1 MRLRHFNPHHQKN
14 SLFFKVLVAVGAV
27 MAISLILAG
36 GIMVTKAI
44 LPSET
49 EFEGAK
55 TVQKE
60 IEPQK
65 QKRKV
70 ITKNVQKRS
79 SSLVKRINVVQPQQI
94 NTPQVTIS
102 LPTGMGGEGTDGI
115 GLSDFSGLTNLA
127 NLKIDLPEMDI
138 FGAKAKSD
146 RVFIVLEASP
156 FMMSEDMGAFES
168 YNIVKDEIKKLVK
181 MLPPAC
187 VFNVMATDHWFSE
200 ARNMCFPTLVPATA
214 ANKETFDRWITAI
227 NKNYGNFGYHS
238 FVGGTQY
245 QLKFPHPPN
254 PTDQHNKI
262 TVNGEE
268 QNFRFNWDTTQ
279 AVIRDRYKV
288 YQAAIEQGAGAVWIL
303 TSKWHG
309 PHEYFMPLTEDQIRR
324 NTEDWERALKKAER
338 EGKHVRTKED
348 WDNWQK
354 AIKPYCDKAKEW
366 LEKENARRRSKG
378 IPQRVCLDYRVL
390 ALELKMKV
398 PDCEGIPADHF
409 RPLPKFK
416 TYNTQS
422 LLACY
427 EPILKKTYDERK
439 LPRPTVNI
447 ILLLTR
453 KEEWNTKKNAV
464 PKSWAFR
471 NGKGTVRILRGGK
484 PISEYEKE
492 EKEMASKM
500 AKAEK

>member
-1 MRLRHFNPHHQKN
+1 EN
-14 SLFFKVLVAVGAV
+14 
-27 MAISLILAG
+27 
-36 GIMVTKAI
+36 
-44 LPSET
+44 
-49 EFEGAK
+49 
-55 TVQKE
+55 
-60 IEPQK
+60 

-70 ITKNVQKRS
+70 IVKNTQKRNKS
-79 SSLVKRINVVQPQQI
+79 VVKRINIVQPQQI
-94 NTPQVTIS
+94 NTPQVEIS
-102 LPTGMGGEGTDGI
+102 LPTGTGGEGTDGI
-115 GLSDFSGLTNLA
+115 GLSDFSGMTNLA

-156 FMMSEDMGAFES
+156 FMMNEDMGAFES

-181 MLPPAC
+181 MLPSAC

-200 ARNMCFPTLVPATA
+200 ARNMCFPTLVPATN
-214 ANKETFDRWITAI
+214 ANKDTFDRWISAI
-227 NKNYGNFGYHS
+227 NSTYGQFGNKS

-245 QLKFPHPPN
+245 QLKFPHPPSPLEN
-254 PTDQHNKI
+254 QKTKI
-262 TVNGEE
+262 KVNGEE
-268 QNFRFNWDTTQ
+268 QNFRFNWDYAFQTG
-279 AVIRDRYKV
+279 VVDRYKV
-288 YQAAIEQGAGAVWIL
+288 YQAAIEQGAGAIWIL
-303 TSKWHG
+303 TSSWPG
-309 PHEYFMPLTEDQIRR
+309 PEKYYMPLTDDQVRR
-324 NTEDWERALKKAER
+324 NTEEWERNLKKAER

-366 LEKENARRRSKG
+366 LDKENARRRSKG
-378 IPQRVCLDYRVL
+378 IPQRVVLDYRVL

-409 RPLPKFK
+409 RPNPKFK

-427 EPILKKTYDERK
+427 EPIFKKVYDERK

-453 KEEWNTKKNAV
+453 KEEWNNKKNSV
-464 PKSWAFR
+464 PKAWAFR

-492 EKEMASKM
+492 EKEMASKI
-500 AKAEK
+500 AKAEKK